1 MKILVVDDTPM
12 MLMSIER
19 ILERND
25 HRVLSS
31 GNGEEALRI
40 LQNDTSIELIITDMM
55 MPNLSGIELY
65 QRVQTMERFNDR
77 GPVPTPPMIL
87 MTAHPLC
94 QSNGI
99 ILEEFE
105 LLHSCFEAI
114 VQKPVNEEE
123 LLVAIRKSAAWFNYN
138 IMHLAGFRRLLQEAL
153 NETASVRSPE
163 ELADLA
169 DRMSEQLEQFRC
181 SMHLGVSS

>member
-12 MLMSIER
+12 MLMSIGR

-25 HRVLSS
+25 HRMLSA
-31 GNGEEALRI
+31 GNGEEALGM

-55 MPNLSGIELY
+55 MPEMTGIELY
-65 QRVQTMERFNDR
+65 QRVQTMERFNDQ

-94 QSNGI
+94 RSNGTVV
-99 ILEEFE
+99 EEFE

-114 VQKPVNEEE
+114 VQKPVKEEE
-123 LLVAIRKSAAWFNYN
+123 LLVAIRKAAARAAYASPCWNWSN
-138 IMHLAGFRRLLQEAL
+138 LPCTRKPRSRTRGRSISLTR
-153 NETASVRSPE
+153 ASVTLP
-163 ELADLA
+163 
-169 DRMSEQLEQFRC
+169 M
-181 SMHLGVSS
+181 